1 MYSHRRL
8 LSLVFLVSILL
19 SFYFLAKPAKPLP
32 SDLVIER
39 FPCQVGRSWDYRRT
53 FFMVIYDSG
62 TGETMRE
69 DLIKDSLHTEFVS
82 IDSLN
87 GRECYRYHSQLFEEG
102 DVFFDV
108 IWYAHPDTAFFEIA
122 YTPPT
127 HSGPSREGS
136 VKLDIE
142 FAGKHF
148 KGTDEL
154 RFFLHQMRA
163 SSFAYTF
170 SETTYWKPPKK
181 LFVFPLTVGTQWI
194 SMTMPWPE
202 RREVVNEEFIKV
214 PAGGFLTLNLDIRPD
229 LKRLFWHQ
237 WLSEPGVIKDSL
249 HLDSLMV
256 YDEFGELVGYMVS
269 YDKYELVGNK
279 TTGVEDRTSETKKP
293 FGFSLGQNYPN
304 PFNPQTVIRFS
315 LSNPQTINTT
325 LAIYN
330 VLGEKVRTLLNEQK
344 KAGSYEVVWDGKDDQ
359 GKELASGIYFCNL
372 KVGRF
377 SESKK
382 MLLLK

>member
-8 LSLVFLVSILL
+8 LSLLVLASILL
-19 SFYFLAKPAKPLP
+19 SFYFLAEPAKPLAN
-32 SDLVIER
+32 DLVIER

-53 FFMVIYDSG
+53 FYMVIYDTG
-62 TGETMRE
+62 TGETVRE

-87 GRECYRYHSQLFEEG
+87 GWEC
-102 DVFFDV
+102 FDI
-108 IWYAHPDTAFFEIA
+108 IWYAHPDTAFLEIA

-127 HSGPSREGS
+127 HSGPPRVGS

-163 SSFAYTF
+163 SSFSNTF

-181 LFVFPLTVGTQWI
+181 LFVFPLTVGIQWI
-194 SMTMPWPE
+194 SMTEPWLE
-202 RREVVNEEFIKV
+202 RREVVKEEFIKV
-214 PAGGFLTLNLDIRPD
+214 SAGGFLTLNVDIRPD
-229 LKRLFWHQ
+229 LKRIFWHQ

-249 HLDSLMV
+249 HLDSLLV

-269 YDKYELVGNK
+269 YDKFELVGLL
-279 TTGVEDRTSETKKP
+279 TTGVEDRTSETNKP
-293 FGFSLGQNYPN
+293 FDFSLGQNYPN

-315 LSNPQTINTT
+315 LSNPLTINTT

-359 GKELASGIYFCNL
+359 GNDVASGIYFYEL
-372 KVGRF
+372 RVGELC
-377 SESKK
+377 ESKK
-382 MLLLK
+382 MLLLR